1 MTDSAASTGRH
12 MSLQAPAKI
21 NLFLHV
27 VGRRA
32 DGYHLLQSVFQLIDL
47 ADTLHFDLRDDGQI
61 VLAAPLS
68 GVAPEDDLC
77 VRAAR
82 LLERAAR
89 RPMPGATITVDKRI
103 PMGGGLGGGSSD
115 AATTLLALNHL
126 WALGLSRAQ
135 LAELGLAL
143 GADVPFFIGGSN
155 AWVEGIGEQ
164 LTPLQLP
171 QRWFLV
177 VHPGVGVATPTV
189 FKAPDLTRNTPSVI
203 ISDFVR
209 AASASELFG
218 RNDLQPVAER
228 LEPAVKLAAQAL
240 PGSRMSGS
248 GACVF
253 AAFDNEA
260 AANAALHSLRERNA
274 LPAQARMWVVKGL
287 DQYPAAAL
295 AQ

>member
-1 MTDSAASTGRH
+1 MTDAAPAPSLT
-12 MSLQAPAKI
+12 LQAPAKI

-47 ADTLHFDLRDDGQI
+47 ADTLHFSLRSDTQI
-61 VLAAPLS
+61 VLAEPLP

-82 LLERAAR
+82 LLQQAAGR
-89 RPMPGATITVDKRI
+89 TVPGVTIRVDKRI

-126 WALGLSRAQ
+126 WQLGLKRAQ
-135 LAELGLAL
+135 LAELGLQL

-171 QRWFLV
+171 ARWFLIL
-177 VHPGVGVATPTV
+177 HPGVGVATPAV

-209 AASASELFG
+209 AASASDLFG

-228 LEPAVKLAAQAL
+228 LEPAVKIAAQAL

-253 AAFDNEA
+253 AAFHSEA
-260 AANAALHSLRERNA
+260 AANTALHGLRERNA
-274 LPAQARMWVVKGL
+274 LAAQARMWVVKGL

-295 AQ
+295 AG

>member
-1 MTDSAASTGRH
+1 MTDAAPARSLT
-12 MSLQAPAKI
+12 LQAPAKI

-32 DGYHLLQSVFQLIDL
+32 DGYHLLQSAFQLIDL
-47 ADTLHFDLRDDGQI
+47 ADTLHLDLRTDGQI
-61 VLAAPLS
+61 VLAEPLP

-77 VRAAR
+77 IRAAR
-82 LLERAAR
+82 LLERAAN
-89 RPMPGATITVDKRI
+89 RPLTGVTIRVEKRI

-126 WALGLSRAQ
+126 WQLGFKRAQ
-135 LAELGLAL
+135 LAELGLQL
-143 GADVPFFIGGSN
+143 GADVPFFIGGGN

-177 VHPGVGVATPTV
+177 VHPGVGVATPAV
-189 FKAPDLTRNTPSVI
+189 FKAPDLTRTTPSVI

-253 AAFDNEA
+253 AAFQTEA
-260 AANAALHSLRERNA
+260 AANTALHGLRERNA
-274 LPAQARMWVVKGL
+274 LPAQARMWVVSSL
-287 DQYPAAAL
+287 DQYPAASL
-295 AQ
+295 AD

>member
-1 MTDSAASTGRH
+1 MTDPAAATGRL
-12 MSLQAPAKI
+12 SLQAPAKI

-47 ADTLHFDLRDDGQI
+47 ADTLHFELRNDGQI
-61 VLAAPLS
+61 ALAAPLP

-77 VRAAR
+77 IRAAR
-82 LLERAAR
+82 LLERAAS
-89 RPMPGATITVDKRI
+89 RPVPGVTIAVDKRI

-126 WALGLSRAQ
+126 WQLGMARAR
-135 LAELGLAL
+135 LGELGLQL
-143 GADVPFFIGGSN
+143 GADLPFFIGGGN

-177 VHPGVGVATPTV
+177 VHPGVGVATPAV

-209 AASASELFG
+209 AASANELFG

-228 LEPAVKLAAQAL
+228 LEPAVKLAAEAL

-253 AAFDNEA
+253 AAFDSEA
-260 AANAALHSLRERNA
+260 AANAALQSLRERNA
-274 LPAQARMWVVKGL
+274 LAVQARTWVVKGL
-287 DQYPAAAL
+287 DRYPAAAL
-295 AQ
+295 AD

>member
-1 MTDSAASTGRH
+1 MTDAAPAPSLT
-12 MSLQAPAKI
+12 LQAPAKI

-47 ADTLHFDLRDDGQI
+47 ADTLHFSLRSDAQI
-61 VLAAPLS
+61 VLAEPLP

-82 LLERAAR
+82 LLQQAAGR
-89 RPMPGATITVDKRI
+89 TLPGVTIRVDKCI

-126 WALGLSRAQ
+126 WQIGLKRAQ
-135 LAELGLAL
+135 LAELGLQL

-171 QRWFLV
+171 ARWFLIL
-177 VHPGVGVATPTV
+177 HPGVGVATPAV

-228 LEPAVKLAAQAL
+228 LEPAVKIAAQAL

-253 AAFDNEA
+253 AAFHSEA
-260 AANAALHSLRERNA
+260 AANTALHGLRERNA
-274 LPAQARMWVVKGL
+274 LAAQARMWVVKGL

-295 AQ
+295 AG